1 MSDWT
6 FGAVKARNMAVEAY
20 CQNAACRRFYV
31 FDLDYLIAEMGAEYL
46 VSDIPQ
52 LDCQACGSPMEIKL
66 AFPGTGRVRS
76 GLARIGRLKTNGI
89 KTPHPARSAPTS
101 PRGGGMGVR

>member
-31 FDLDYLIAEMGAEYL
+31 FDLDYLIAEMGAIYSCRIFRKWTARPAAPRWKL
-46 VSDIPQ
+46 S
-52 LDCQACGSPMEIKL
+52 SP
-66 AFPGTGRVRS
+66 S
-76 GLARIGRLKTNGI
+76 
-89 KTPHPARSAPTS
+89 
-101 PRGGGMGVR
+101 

>member
-31 FDLDYLIAEMGAEYL
+31 FDLDYLIAEMGADYL
-46 VSDIPQ
+46 VWDIPQ
-52 LDCQACGSPMEIKL
+52 MDCQACGSPMEIKL
-66 AFPGTGRVRS
+66 AFV
-76 GLARIGRLKTNGI
+76 
-89 KTPHPARSAPTS
+89 TPEPEQSAPDEEA
-101 PRGGGMGVR
+101 

>member
-1 MSDWT
+1 MFRQRGPDDARALSRYKFNALPLRYLSAGITMSDWT

-20 CQNAACRRFYV
+20 CQNASCRRFYV
-31 FDLDYLIAEMGAEYL
+31 FDLDHLIAEMGADYL

-66 AFPGTGRVRS
+66 AMMRPEEDGE
-76 GLARIGRLKTNGI
+76 
-89 KTPHPARSAPTS
+89 TP
-101 PRGGGMGVR
+101 